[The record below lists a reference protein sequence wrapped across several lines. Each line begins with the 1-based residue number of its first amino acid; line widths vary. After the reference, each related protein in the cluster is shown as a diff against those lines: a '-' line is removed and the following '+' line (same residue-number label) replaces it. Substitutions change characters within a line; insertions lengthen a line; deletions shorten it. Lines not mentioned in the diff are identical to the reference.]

1 MKILLYEWETMVST
15 VKIIQ
20 SMEQRGWKVK
30 KYQRKIKDFFM
41 DEEFEQELC
50 AQMEEVDAVFSFN
63 FFPLIA
69 RCCHLRN
76 VKYIS
81 WSFDCPLFQ
90 LFSKETLYDTNYIF
104 VFDLEQ
110 LQECKR
116 AGIKNIYYLPL
127 VVNMICD
134 EMKDPIKYQCD
145 VSFVG
150 YLYDANMYRE
160 INYLPEYLR
169 GFLEGIMSAQKLIY
183 GADLL
188 DELLYE
194 DYMNEIEKYV
204 TLGMNKERYIFLEN
218 KKVFTSLMLERE
230 ISCWERTDIIQRMAE
245 HFDFHLY
252 TNSDTSYW
260 PQIKNYGIADYD
272 TMLGTIY
279 QTSKINLNITAKN
292 IHHGVPMRVF
302 DILGAGGFCISNY
315 QRGLEDVFE
324 LGTDLVVYDDYDDLI
339 YKTAYYLEHEE
350 ERREIAENGRRK
362 VMEYH
367 LYEHRLEEIERI
379 VMGR

>member
-1 MKILLYEWETMVST
+1 MNILLYEWEASVSMIK
-15 VKIIQ
+15 VVHA
-20 SMEQRGWKVK
+20 MEQRGWKVK

-50 AQMEEVDAVFSFN
+50 VQMEEVDAVFSFN
-63 FFPLIA
+63 FYPLIA
-69 RCCHLRN
+69 RNCYFRN

-104 VFDLEQ
+104 VFDLDQ
-110 LQECKR
+110 LQECRR

-127 VVNMICD
+127 AANMVCD
-134 EMKDPIKYQCD
+134 ESKEPIKYQCD

-150 YLYDANMYRE
+150 QLYDVNMYRE

-183 GADLL
+183 GADVL
-188 DELLYE
+188 DELLFPN
-194 DYMNEIEKYV
+194 YMTEIERYV
-204 TLGMNKERYIFLEN
+204 TLGMNKERYIFLDH
-218 KKVFTSLMLERE
+218 KKVFISLMLERE
-230 ISCWERTDIIQRMAE
+230 ISCWERTDIIKLMAE

-260 PQIKNYGIADYD
+260 PQVKNYGRTDYD
-272 TMLGTIY
+272 TMLGTVY
-279 QTSKINLNITAKN
+279 QTSKVNLNISAKN
-292 IHHGVPMRVF
+292 IHHGIPMRVF

-339 YKTAYYLEHEE
+339 YKTTYYLEHKE
-350 ERREIAENGRRK
+350 ERVEIAENGRRK
-362 VMEYH
+362 VREYH
-367 LYEHRLEEIERI
+367 LYEHRLEEIERV